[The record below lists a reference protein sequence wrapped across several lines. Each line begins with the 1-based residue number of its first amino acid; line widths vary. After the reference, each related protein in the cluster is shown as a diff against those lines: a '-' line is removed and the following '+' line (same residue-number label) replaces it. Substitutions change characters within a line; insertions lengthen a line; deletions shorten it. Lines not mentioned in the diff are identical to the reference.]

1 MLFKLI
7 LIYRNLDEVVD
18 MGDGECFIRFVK
30 YEFFIYYKMGKMK
43 YIIGFIYFIVFVLG
57 LFLF

>member
-18 MGDGECFIRFVK
+18 MGDGERFIRFAK
-30 YEFFIYYKMGKMK
+30 YEFFIYYKTGKTK